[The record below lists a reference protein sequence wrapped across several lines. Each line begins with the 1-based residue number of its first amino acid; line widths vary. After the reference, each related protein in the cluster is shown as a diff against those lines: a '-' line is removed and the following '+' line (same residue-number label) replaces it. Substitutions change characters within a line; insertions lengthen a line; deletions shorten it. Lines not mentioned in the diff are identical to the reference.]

1 MKANISF
8 LADEKKAIFSL
19 ASIYG
24 LRMLGLF
31 LIMPV
36 VAIDLKASEGF
47 ENSIFA
53 GLVIGA
59 YGLTQAV
66 FQIPFGIASDYFGR
80 KPVIIFGLCIF
91 AFGSFWAAYASTSTE
106 LLIARLVQGLGA
118 ISAAVTALV
127 ADVTREVVRTRAMAI
142 IGLSIACSFIFSL
155 VFSPILYGVFGLDG
169 LFFLIGSLAILASFL
184 VSRIKVPTKE
194 IKLIHMDF
202 KKTPVRQFNK
212 QLTILVA
219 GVFFLM
225 FVQSAIFMIVPSLI
239 VLHGFELSEHWKVY
253 FPVILFAFIC
263 MIYPIKKS
271 EETTRQK
278 KSFLLSILFLIVAV
292 ALIKVST
299 ASFLLLIISLFLYF
313 LGFNLLEAFLPSWVS
328 KLVPGKKKGFFLG
341 VYNTSQA
348 LGIFTGGILG
358 GYLYGKYGIHGI
370 ILACLLPLCLW
381 LFISFKLKELSA
393 SE

>member
-142 IGLSIACSFIFSL
+142 IGLSIACSFIFCHSL
-155 VFSPILYGVFGLDG
+155 KWD
-169 LFFLIGSLAILASFL
+169 
-184 VSRIKVPTKE
+184 
-194 IKLIHMDF
+194 
-202 KKTPVRQFNK
+202 
-212 QLTILVA
+212 
-219 GVFFLM
+219 
-225 FVQSAIFMIVPSLI
+225 
-239 VLHGFELSEHWKVY
+239 
-253 FPVILFAFIC
+253 
-263 MIYPIKKS
+263 
-271 EETTRQK
+271 
-278 KSFLLSILFLIVAV
+278 
-292 ALIKVST
+292 
-299 ASFLLLIISLFLYF
+299 
-313 LGFNLLEAFLPSWVS
+313 
-328 KLVPGKKKGFFLG
+328 
-341 VYNTSQA
+341 
-348 LGIFTGGILG
+348 
-358 GYLYGKYGIHGI
+358 
-370 ILACLLPLCLW
+370 
-381 LFISFKLKELSA
+381 
-393 SE
+393 